1 MRVMLISPNQE
12 LLPDPVSPLGLA
24 YLAAALR
31 EAGHE
36 VSILDLCFSP
46 DIEASL
52 GEGLQEFLP
61 EVIGLSIRNVDNTA
75 YPSTVSY
82 IDPLRRV
89 VDLLRRLSGA
99 PILVGGSGFT
109 IMPKEMLTLL
119 SLEMG
124 IIGEGERSMVQFL
137 AQGMKDGV
145 PGLIR
150 RRGGRFR
157 TMAPLPSLSMD
168 GLPLPA
174 RDLLDVKAYLREGGV
189 CNIQSKRGCAFRC
202 IYCTYPLIEGRRVR
216 LRDPKKVVAEMQ
228 GLQEGHGINHF
239 FFVDNV
245 FNYPPH
251 HAEAIC
257 EEIVGRGLRIQWAC
271 YAHPGYLSPALADL
285 MARSG
290 CESIEFGTD
299 SGSPA
304 VLSALK
310 KEFGPEEIWEAS
322 SACRQAGIPFCHSL
336 ILGGP
341 EEDRSTLEETFGL
354 MAKTDPTAVIAM
366 IGVRVYPQTALAQML
381 VKDGYLSLKE
391 IAYPPKFYLSET
403 LGDEVIDL
411 VVDHAQKSRNWIV
424 PGRSINYS
432 VRLQRLLR
440 KKGKMGPTWGYM
452 RYRRGRGQSPG
463 VQGEGED
470 GGKG

>member
-1 MRVMLISPNQE
+1 MRVLLISPNQE
-12 LLPDPVSPLGLA
+12 FLPDPVSPLGLA

-52 GEGLQEFLP
+52 KEGLLRFPP
-61 EVIGLSIRNVDNTA
+61 EIMGLSIRNVDNTA

-82 IDPLRRV
+82 VDPLRRV
-89 VDLLRRLSGA
+89 VNLLRHLSAA
-99 PILVGGSGFT
+99 PILLGGSGFT
-109 IMPKEMLTLL
+109 IMPKEILTLL
-119 SLEMG
+119 DLETG
-124 IIGEGERSMVQFL
+124 IVGEGERSMVQFL
-137 AQGMKDGV
+137 AQGMKEEV

-150 RRGGRFR
+150 RKGRRFR
-157 TMAPLPSLSMD
+157 ALAPDPSLSMD
-168 GLPLPA
+168 ALPLAA
-174 RDLLDVKAYLREGGV
+174 RDLLDVKAYLREGGA
-189 CNIQSKRGCAFRC
+189 CSIQSKRGCAFQC
-202 IYCTYPLIEGRRVR
+202 TYCTYPLIEGRRVR
-216 LRDPKKVVAEMQ
+216 LRDPKQVTDELQ
-228 GLQEGHGINHF
+228 GLQEDYGIDHF

-257 EEIVGRGLRIQWAC
+257 KEMIGRGLRSKWTC
-271 YAHPGYLSPALADL
+271 YAHPGYLSRQLADL
-285 MARSG
+285 MVRSG

-341 EEDRSTLEETFGL
+341 EEDRSTLEETFEL
-354 MAKTDPTAVIAM
+354 MAKIDPTAVIAM
-366 IGVRVYPQTALAQML
+366 IGVRVYPDTALAQML
-381 VKDGYLSLKE
+381 VQDGYLSPEE

-403 LGDEVIDL
+403 LGDEVVDL
-411 VVDHAQKSRNWIV
+411 VTNHAERSRNWIV

-440 KKGKMGPTWGYM
+440 KGGKMGPTWGYM

-463 VQGEGED
+463 AEGEGGES
-470 GGKG
+470 GEA